1 MGFTPKGI
9 TLAPNSQRICGAH
22 LYADPLAQSTT
33 IFKFLKFKFFGKL
46 FLTAS
51 VYLPNTSSILF
62 TRPTNEGPTR
72 SILSNSN
79 LSISF
84 STRSDNLKPSGPKN
98 LIPLSSK
105 LLCDAEIITPRSAL
119 IDLVNIPTAGVGIGP
134 KRNTSIPIDVKPD
147 VRAVSNI

>member
-1 MGFTPKGI
+1 MGSTPKGI

-22 LYADPLAQSTT
+22 LYAEPLAQSTT

-72 SILSNSN
+72 SILSNNN

-147 VRAVSNI
+147 VRAVSNM